1 MHTYAQDKQLPLDST
16 RFQSATPQRKYI
28 PPHLRKNPP
37 AAPKELPEQSCKS
50 PPKKTTRFPS
60 EKKKVRSMRYGKK
73 PDLTPSAVRSSLRRK
88 YEKDPLKFQKI
99 YFSVFPKPVD
109 TSRYEQEISR
119 LARFTDPMT
128 KMRID
133 ALLRKIRNLRERHA
147 RRLLQSDQIVHDYI
161 TKRIE
166 RWEQLHKKPYATE
179 DLLKASLEDDTVSYL
194 SSCLQSTSSCSI
206 STQTDSEASISFDS
220 ESDSSDLETEQLE
233 SVSVSIQT
241 EKPES
246 VTVSTQTNAVQ
257 EDPLVPQLERQ
268 ITILTSDNEQLKRQV
283 RILTSDNEQL
293 MNQIDFHEN
302 LASGRLKDPA
312 KKMKN
317 LMSIFK
323 KK

>member
-1 MHTYAQDKQLPLDST
+1 
-16 RFQSATPQRKYI
+16 
-28 PPHLRKNPP
+28 
-37 AAPKELPEQSCKS
+37 
-50 PPKKTTRFPS
+50 
-60 EKKKVRSMRYGKK
+60 MRYGKK

-128 KMRID
+128 RQRIES
-133 ALLRKIRNLRERHA
+133 LLSKIRKLRERHA
-147 RRLLQSDQIVHDYI
+147 RRLQQSEQIVHDYI
-161 TKRIE
+161 RKRIE
-166 RWEQLHKKPYATE
+166 RWELLHRKPYVAE
-179 DLLKASLEDDTVSYL
+179 CPLETPPQDDTVSQL
-194 SSCLQSTSSCSI
+194 SSSLSTISTCSI
-206 STQTDSEASISFDS
+206 STQTDSEASISPDS
-220 ESDSSDLETEQLE
+220 ESDFPDLEVEHLE
-233 SVSVSIQT
+233 SASVSIQT

-246 VTVSTQTNAVQ
+246 ATVSTQTDAVQ

-268 ITILTSDNEQLKRQV
+268 IAILTSDNEQLKRQV

-302 LASGRLKDPA
+302 LAAGRLKDPA